1 MIHVKQRPARREHH
15 ANLSMEDGVTTNE
28 FYYLLLV
35 IGAFG
40 AFAVG
45 MSLATLQDMAWR
57 RRQQAVPV
65 AASRAPAHDVHR
77 LAA

>member
-1 MIHVKQRPARREHH
+1 MSSS
-15 ANLSMEDGVTTNE
+15 SMEDGVTTTE

-35 IGAFG
+35 LGAFG

-45 MSLATLQDMAWR
+45 MILATLQDMAWR
-57 RRQQAVPV
+57 RRQAVAAP
-65 AASRAPAHDVHR
+65 ASRAPGQDVRR